1 MPKHMPKGGVADDGS
16 KTAEQSSAKDTCAAD
31 ALAVRGRP
39 GGELGA
45 PRSVR
50 DVGMSSASFPLLT
63 RTNYPSW
70 SVLMKVIMEARHVW
84 KAVETG
90 DVEYEEDRLAMEAIL
105 RSVPTEMVLTPW
117 RQEDGQGS
125 MGHHQDSAH
134 WCGART
140 GVEGPD
146 LAPPVRGDPVQGR

>member
-1 MPKHMPKGGVADDGS
+1 MPKHMPKGGVADEGS
-16 KTAEQSSAKDTCAAD
+16 KTAERSSAEDTRAVD
-31 ALAVRGRP
+31 VLALRGRS

-70 SVLMKVIMEARHVW
+70 SVLMKVIMEARHMW

-90 DVEYEEDRLAMEAIL
+90 DVEYD
-105 RSVPTEMVLTPW
+105 
-117 RQEDGQGS
+117 
-125 MGHHQDSAH
+125 
-134 WCGART
+134 
-140 GVEGPD
+140 
-146 LAPPVRGDPVQGR
+146 